1 MKTATKILSMLLL
14 VAMCLSLMGGSAY
27 ASGLAPLGD
36 GNSNEIPA
44 LGDTGST
51 GSSTGTDGIFGL
63 APVGDSSTGST
74 TSSSTG
80 STSTGSTSTGSG
92 SGETVFGL
100 YDTDSGIELYSAVGY
115 NWIVGANPYKTL
127 DEALGAVSSGGTIT
141 INTDVSLSSGVTISK
156 NVTIDLK
163 GHKLTLNG
171 NQLYVAS
178 GATLNLQNGEIVNS
192 TNAIASVDGY
202 LNLYSITA
210 GSPTFTGSATS
221 SSNPCRI
228 QIYNDCHFNSSPDSK
243 YMAPGFTA
251 NGGNSTSPYV
261 AHINGVYYSDAVA
274 AINAAKDGETVTFI
288 TDTSEPGDIHAYNV
302 TITKNI
308 TLNLGGNS
316 LQMNGSQVNNATL
329 TVTGTTIKGAIT
341 GNNGKIVLGSGTNS
355 EGTITLNG
363 GSLTVNGGTVNALK
377 VSNDA
382 TVNMASGTI
391 SSLSANGGTLNVSGG
406 TVESF
411 TAGSTSLN
419 RAITGG
425 QWKFEAGQLA
435 AFQSAIANG
444 YEAVQ
449 GNPYYTV
456 RKIGD
461 SGSSGNDGNFN
472 YIVYGSPYTRNS
484 NGSVYVD
491 ISAQSTNGYWVGTN
505 SNATNATQL
514 PTTYYSLVS
523 NVYGMYNYRLTFTNS
538 YLNSLANGTYYI
550 FGTYNGKTVRMGS
563 FVVQGDGSSIVPGN
577 ASVWPVENTWYSGSG
592 MYYFYVTPGLKLV
605 DGSIYD
611 YYDVTIDNMQ
621 IGGDKI
627 SYNGYQKFGI
637 ASSVMDTLAPGTHSI
652 TVLTTAGYATGS
664 FRVGATLRAV
674 DTDKHVIGSSKNLQ
688 FVCSESISRAWVGGI
703 EITND
708 YRNYYTLSSSGKTI
722 TLSAAFLNN
731 LTAGNTYTLTVQTYS
746 GDTPSCT
753 FQILTRAQAAGSPQ
767 TGDESNLAL
776 WAAVLILSGG
786 AAVAVLPRLKKGKSE

>member
-36 GNSNEIPA
+36 GNSNELPA

-51 GSSTGTDGIFGL
+51 TSSSTGTDGIFGL

-74 TSSSTG
+74 GSTTSSSTG
-80 STSTGSTSTGSG
+80 STTTGSG

-100 YDTDSGIELYSAVGY
+100 YGTDSGIELYSAMDY
-115 NWIVGANPYKTL
+115 NWIVGANVYKTL
-127 DEALGAVSSGGTIT
+127 SEALGAVSSGGTIT
-141 INTDVSLSSGVTISK
+141 VNAKNVTLDPSVTISK
-156 NVTIDLK
+156 NVTIDLQ
-163 GHKLTLNG
+163 GHKLTLG
-171 NQLYVAS
+171 SNQIYVAS
-178 GATLNLQNGEIVNS
+178 GATLNLQNGTVKNK
-192 TNAIASVDGY
+192 TNAIASVDGA
-202 LNLYSITA
+202 LNLYDITA
-210 GSPTFTGSATS
+210 NEPIFNGNGKVQIYGGCKFD
-221 SSNPCRI
+221 SNP
-228 QIYNDCHFNSSPDSK
+228 DDK
-243 YMAPGFTA
+243 YMAPGFGSDGNGNTQVNEARIGNIYYKTA
-251 NGGNSTSPYV
+251 QE
-261 AHINGVYYSDAVA
+261 ALQ
-274 AINAAKDGETVTFI
+274 AAKSGETVTLI
-288 TDTSEPGDIHAYNV
+288 TNTGEARDYVAEGLSLNNSITVEMGGNCLVLEGTSINNA
-302 TITKNI
+302 NI
-308 TLNLGGNS
+308 TF
-316 LQMNGSQVNNATL
+316 NGTQIKG
-329 TVTGTTIKGAIT
+329 TVTGNNANIT
-341 GNNGKIVLGSGTNS
+341 LGSGTDAGNFY
-355 EGTITLNG
+355 LNG
-363 GSLTVNGGTVNALK
+363 GSLSITGGDVGNI
-377 VSNDA
+377 VPSNNA
-382 TVNMASGTI
+382 TVNMGSGTI
-391 SSLSANGGTLNVSGG
+391 QKIHATGNSTLNVSGG
-406 TVESF
+406 TVEEFVTDANVSM
-411 TAGSTSLN
+411 N

-425 QWKFEAGQLA
+425 QWKVADGHKL

-461 SGSSGNDGNFN
+461 SGSGGNDGNFN

-505 SNATNATQL
+505 SNATNATKL

-550 FGTYNGKTVRMGS
+550 FAVYNGNTVRMGS
-563 FVVQGDGSSIVPGN
+563 FVVQGDGGSIIPGN

-592 MYYFYVTPGLKLV
+592 IYYFYVTPGLKLV

-611 YYDVTIDNMQ
+611 YYDVTIDDMQ
-621 IGGDKI
+621 IGGDKL

-753 FQILTRAQAAGSPQ
+753 FQILTKAQAAGSPQ

>member
-36 GNSNEIPA
+36 GNSNELPA

-51 GSSTGTDGIFGL
+51 TSSSTGTDGIFGL
-63 APVGDSSTGST
+63 APVGDDTGSTGST
-74 TSSSTG
+74 TSS
-80 STSTGSTSTGSG
+80 STGSTSTGSG

-100 YDTDSGIELYSAVGY
+100 YDTDSGMELYSSLDH
-115 NWIVGANPYKTL
+115 NWIVGANVYKTL

-141 INTDVSLSSGVTISK
+141 VNASVTLDSSVTISK

-163 GHKLTLNG
+163 GNTLTLNG

-178 GATLNLQNGEIVNS
+178 GATLNLQNGTVINS
-192 TNAIASVDGY
+192 DKALANVDGY

-210 GSPTFTGSATS
+210 SSAIFSGSATS

-228 QIYNDCHFNSSPDSK
+228 QIYNDCNFSGSVPDSK
-243 YMAPGFTA
+243 YMAPGFTSD
-251 NGGNSTSPYV
+251 GSGNTKVYV
-261 AHINGVYYSDAVA
+261 ARIGSVYYDDAVK

-288 TDTSEPGDIHAYNV
+288 TDTSVAADIHAYNV

-308 TLNLGGNS
+308 TLDLGGNS
-316 LQMNGSQVNNATL
+316 LQMNGSQINNATV
-329 TVTGTTIKGAIT
+329 TVYGTTLKGDIT
-341 GNNGKIVLGSGTNS
+341 CNNGKVTLGSGTS
-355 EGTITLNG
+355 ADGMITLNG
-363 GSLTVNGGTVNALK
+363 GSLTVNGGTVKEVWVN
-377 VSNDA
+377 NDA
-382 TVNMASGTI
+382 TLNMASGTI
-391 SSLSANGGTLNVSGG
+391 NSLGVNAGTLNVSGG

-411 TAGSTSLN
+411 VSGSTSLS

-425 QWKFEAGQLA
+425 QWKFDAGQLA

-461 SGSSGNDGNFN
+461 SGSGGNDGNFN

-505 SNATNATQL
+505 ANATNATKL

-550 FGTYNGKTVRMGS
+550 FAVYNGNTVRMGS
-563 FVVQGDGSSIVPGN
+563 FVVQGDGGSIIPGN
-577 ASVWPVENTWYSGSG
+577 ASVWPVDDTWYSGNG
-592 MYYFYVTPGLKLV
+592 MYYFYVTPGLQLV
-605 DGSIYD
+605 EGSVYD
-611 YYDVTIDNMQ
+611 YYDIVIDGMQ

-627 SYNGYQKFGI
+627 SYNGYQKFGV
-637 ASSVMDTLAPGTHSI
+637 ASSVMDTLATGTHSI
-652 TVLTTAGYATGS
+652 TVLTTSGYATGS

-688 FVCSESISRAWVGGI
+688 FVCSDTISRVWVGST
-703 EITND
+703 EITNNYGD
-708 YRNYYTLSSSGKTI
+708 YYTLSSSGKTI
-722 TLSAAFLNN
+722 TLRASFLNN
-731 LTAGNTYTLTVQTYS
+731 RTAGQTYTLTVQTAY

>member
-36 GNSNEIPA
+36 GNSNELPA

-51 GSSTGTDGIFGL
+51 TSSSTGTDGIFGL
-63 APVGDSSTGST
+63 APVGDDTGSTGST
-74 TSSSTG
+74 TSS
-80 STSTGSTSTGSG
+80 STGSTSTGSG

-100 YDTDSGIELYSAVGY
+100 YDTDSGMELYSAVGY
-115 NWIVGANPYKTL
+115 NWIVGANVYKTL

-171 NQLYVAS
+171 NQLFVAS
-178 GATLNLQNGEIVNS
+178 GATLNLQNGTIENS

-228 QIYNDCHFNSSPDSK
+228 QIYNDCKFTSSPDSK

-316 LQMNGSQVNNATL
+316 LQMNGSQINNATV
-329 TVTGTTIKGAIT
+329 TVYGTTLKGDIT
-341 GNNGKIVLGSGTNS
+341 CNNGKVTLGSGTS
-355 EGTITLNG
+355 ADGMITLNG
-363 GSLTVNGGTVNALK
+363 GSLTINGGTVKEVWVN
-377 VSNDA
+377 NDA
-382 TVNMASGTI
+382 TLNMASGTI
-391 SSLSANGGTLNVSGG
+391 NKLGVNAGTLNVSGG

-411 TAGSTSLN
+411 VAGSTSLN

-425 QWKFEAGQLA
+425 QWKFDAGQLA

-456 RKIGD
+456 RKLGD
-461 SGSSGNDGNFN
+461 SGSSGNDGSFN

-505 SNATNATQL
+505 ANASNAVRLSTS
-514 PTTYYSLVS
+514 YYSLVN
-523 NVYGMYNYRLTFTNS
+523 NVYGVYNYRLTFTNS

-550 FGTYNGKTVRMGS
+550 FAVYNGQTTRMGS
-563 FVVQGDGSSIVPGN
+563 FVVQGDSSSIIPGN
-577 ASVWPVENTWYSGSG
+577 ASVWPVDDTWYSGNG
-592 MYYFYVTPGLKLV
+592 MYYFYVTPGLQLV
-605 DGSIYD
+605 EGSVYD
-611 YYDVTIDNMQ
+611 YYDIVIDGMQ

-627 SYNGYQKFGI
+627 SYNGYQKFGV
-637 ASSVMDTLAPGTHSI
+637 ASSVMDTLATGTHSI
-652 TVLTTAGYATGS
+652 TVLTTSGYATGS

-688 FVCSESISRAWVGGI
+688 FVCSDTISRVWVGST
-703 EITND
+703 EITNNYGD
-708 YRNYYTLSSSGKTI
+708 YYTLSSSGKTI
-722 TLSAAFLNN
+722 TLRASFLNN
-731 LTAGNTYTLTVQTYS
+731 RTAGQTYTLTVQTAY

>member
-36 GNSNEIPA
+36 GNSNELPA

-51 GSSTGTDGIFGL
+51 GSSTGNDGIFGL
-63 APVGDSSTGST
+63 APVGDDTGSTGSSTGST
-74 TSSSTG
+74 GSSTG
-80 STSTGSTSTGSG
+80 NTQDQ
-92 SGETVFGL
+92 TVFGL
-100 YDTDSGIELYSAVGY
+100 YDTDSGMELYSSLDH
-115 NWIVGANPYKTL
+115 NWIVGANVYKTL

-171 NQLYVAS
+171 NQLYVAG
-178 GATLNLQNGEIVNS
+178 GATLNLQNGTIENN

-202 LNLYSITA
+202 LNLYSIEA
-210 GSPTFTGSATS
+210 GSPIFTGSATS

-228 QIYNDCHFNSSPDSK
+228 QIYNDCKFNSAPDSK

-251 NGGNSTSPYV
+251 GGDGSTKVYV
-261 AHINGVYYSDAVA
+261 ARIGSVYYDDAVK

-288 TDTSEPGDIHAYNV
+288 TDTSVAADIHAYNV

-308 TLNLGGNS
+308 TLDLGGNS
-316 LQMNGSQVNNATL
+316 LQMNGSQINNATV
-329 TVTGTTIKGAIT
+329 TVYGTTLKGDIT
-341 GNNGKIVLGSGTNS
+341 CNNGKVTLGSGTS
-355 EGTITLNG
+355 ADGMITLNG
-363 GSLTVNGGTVNALK
+363 GSLTINGGTVKEVWVN
-377 VSNDA
+377 NDA
-382 TVNMASGTI
+382 TLNMASGTI
-391 SSLSANGGTLNVSGG
+391 NSLGVNAGTLNVSGG

-411 TAGSTSLN
+411 VSGSTSLN

-425 QWKFEAGQLA
+425 QWKFDAGQLA

-461 SGSSGNDGNFN
+461 SGSGGNDGNFN

-523 NVYGMYNYRLTFTNS
+523 NVYGVYNYRLTFTNS

-563 FVVQGDGSSIVPGN
+563 FVVQGDGSSIIPGN
-577 ASVWPVENTWYSGSG
+577 ASVWPVDDTWYSGNG
-592 MYYFYVTPGLKLV
+592 MYYFYVTPGLQLV
-605 DGSIYD
+605 EGSVYD
-611 YYDVTIDNMQ
+611 YYDIVIDGMQ

-627 SYNGYQKFGI
+627 SYNGYQKFGV
-637 ASSVMDTLAPGTHSI
+637 ASSVMDTLATGTHSI
-652 TVLTTAGYATGS
+652 TVLTTSGYATGS

-688 FVCSESISRAWVGGI
+688 FVCSDTISRVWVGST
-703 EITND
+703 EITNNYGD
-708 YRNYYTLSSSGKTI
+708 YYTLSSSGKTI
-722 TLSAAFLNN
+722 TLSASFLNN
-731 LTAGNTYTLTVQTYS
+731 RTAGQTYTLTVQTAY

-753 FQILTRAQAAGSPQ
+753 FQILTKAQAAGSPQ

>member
-1 MKTATKILSMLLL
+1 MKTATKILSMFLL

-36 GNSNEIPA
+36 DNNTQSSA
-44 LGDTGST
+44 
-51 GSSTGTDGIFGL
+51 GSSGIYGL
-63 APVGDSSTGST
+63 APLDEGTVSNGNASGDQGTVSNGNA
-74 TSSSTG
+74 
-80 STSTGSTSTGSG
+80 SG
-92 SGETVFGL
+92 SQGTVSNGNTIYGLFETDGVE
-100 YDTDSGIELYSAVGY
+100 TYSALDH
-115 NWIVGANPYKTL
+115 NWVVGANVYKTL
-127 DEALGAVSSGGTIT
+127 SEALAAVGSGGTIT
-141 INTDVSLSSGVTISK
+141 LNASVNLDSSVTINK

-163 GHKLTLNG
+163 GNTLTLNG
-171 NQLYVAS
+171 NQIYVSS
-178 GATLNLQNGEIVNS
+178 GYTLNLQNGTVVNMDQ
-192 TNAIASVDGY
+192 AIANVDGY

-210 GSPTFTGSATS
+210 SSATFTGSATS

-228 QIYNDCHFNSSPDSK
+228 QIYNDCNFSGSVPDSK
-243 YMAPGFTA
+243 YMAPGFTSD
-251 NGGNSTSPYV
+251 GSGNTKVYV
-261 AHINGVYYSDAVA
+261 ARIGSVYYDDAVN

-288 TDTSEPGDIHAYNV
+288 TDTSVAADIHAYNV

-308 TLNLGGNS
+308 TLDLGGNS
-316 LQMNGSQVNNATL
+316 LQMNGSQINNANV
-329 TVTGTTIKGAIT
+329 TVYGTTLKGDIT
-341 GNNGKIVLGSGTNS
+341 CNNGKLTLGSGTS
-355 EGTITLNG
+355 ADGMITLNG
-363 GSLTVNGGTVNALK
+363 GSLTINGGTVKEVWVN
-377 VSNDA
+377 NDA
-382 TVNMASGTI
+382 TLNMASGTI
-391 SSLSANGGTLNVSGG
+391 NSLGVNAGTLNVSGG

-411 TAGSTSLN
+411 VAGSTSLN

-425 QWKFEAGQLA
+425 QWKFDAGQLA

-505 SNATNATQL
+505 SNASNATKL

-523 NVYGMYNYRLTFTNS
+523 NVYGIYNYRLTFTNS

-550 FGTYNGKTVRMGS
+550 FAVYNGNTVRMGS
-563 FVVQGDGSSIVPGN
+563 FVVQGDGSTVIPGT
-577 ASVWPVENTWYSGSG
+577 ASVWPVEDTWYSGSG

-605 DGSIYD
+605 DGTNYS
-611 YYDVTIDNMQ
+611 YYDVVIDGMQ
-621 IGGDKI
+621 IGGDKL
-627 SYNGYQKFGI
+627 SYNGYQKFGV
-637 ASSVMDTLAPGTHSI
+637 ASSVMDTLATGTHSI

-664 FRVGATLRAV
+664 FRVGATLRPV

-688 FVCSESISRAWVGGI
+688 FVCSEAISRVWVGGV
-703 EITND
+703 EITNNYGD
-708 YRNYYTLSSSGKTI
+708 YYTLSSSGKTI

-731 LTAGNTYTLTVQTYS
+731 RTAGQTYTLTVQTAY

-753 FQILTRAQAAGSPQ
+753 FQILTKAQASGSPQ

-786 AAVAVLPRLKKGKSE
+786 AAVAVLPKVRKMKSK

>member
-36 GNSNEIPA
+36 GNSNELPA

-51 GSSTGTDGIFGL
+51 TSSSTGTDGIFGL
-63 APVGDSSTGST
+63 APVGDDTGSTGST
-74 TSSSTG
+74 TSS
-80 STSTGSTSTGSG
+80 STGSTSTGSG

-100 YDTDSGIELYSAVGY
+100 YDTDSGMELYSSLDH
-115 NWIVGANPYKTL
+115 NWIVGANVYKTL

-141 INTDVSLSSGVTISK
+141 VNAPVSLSSGVTISK

-163 GHKLTLNG
+163 GNTLTLNG

-178 GATLNLQNGEIVNS
+178 GATLNLQNGTIENS

-228 QIYNDCHFNSSPDSK
+228 QIYNDCQFKSAPDSK

-251 NGGNSTSPYV
+251 GGDGSTKVYV
-261 AHINGVYYSDAVA
+261 ARIGSVYYDDAVK

-288 TDTSEPGDIHAYNV
+288 TDTSVAADIHAYNV

-308 TLNLGGNS
+308 TLDLGGNS
-316 LQMNGSQVNNATL
+316 LQMNGSQINNANV
-329 TVTGTTIKGAIT
+329 TVYGTTLKGDIT
-341 GNNGKIVLGSGTNS
+341 CNNGKLTLGSGTS
-355 EGTITLNG
+355 ADGMITLNG
-363 GSLTVNGGTVNALK
+363 GSLTVNGGTVKEVWVN
-377 VSNDA
+377 NDA
-382 TVNMASGTI
+382 TLNMASGTI
-391 SSLSANGGTLNVSGG
+391 NSLGVNAGTLNVSGG

-411 TAGSTSLN
+411 VSGSTSLS

-425 QWKFEAGQLA
+425 QWKFDAGQLA

-461 SGSSGNDGNFN
+461 SGSGGNDGNFN

-505 SNATNATQL
+505 ANATNATKL

-550 FGTYNGKTVRMGS
+550 FAVYNGNTVRMGS
-563 FVVQGDGSSIVPGN
+563 FVVQGDGGSIIPGN
-577 ASVWPVENTWYSGSG
+577 ASVWPVDDTWYSGNG
-592 MYYFYVTPGLKLV
+592 MYYFYVTPGLQLV
-605 DGSIYD
+605 EGSVYD
-611 YYDVTIDNMQ
+611 YYDIVIDGMQ

-627 SYNGYQKFGI
+627 SYNGYQKFGV
-637 ASSVMDTLAPGTHSI
+637 ASSVMDTLATGTHSI
-652 TVLTTAGYATGS
+652 TVLTTSGYATGS

-688 FVCSESISRAWVGGI
+688 FVCSDTISRVWVGST
-703 EITND
+703 EITNNYGD
-708 YRNYYTLSSSGKTI
+708 YYTLSSSGKTI
-722 TLSAAFLNN
+722 TLRASFLNN
-731 LTAGNTYTLTVQTYS
+731 RTAGQTYTLTVQTAY